1 MDIVEFCAIFAALR
15 AGGISASEEPTMTLF
30 TFIEIL
36 GTLAFAISGIR
47 LASAK
52 RFDWFG
58 AYVVGFTTAIGG
70 GTLRD
75 LMLSLTPFWML
86 DCSYLVVTAFALGIV
101 VVYGRYLIRLNN
113 TFFIFDAIGLGLFTV
128 VGVEKTLGAGFPL
141 WVAVIMGTIT
151 GAAGGVL
158 RDILI
163 NEEPLIFR
171 KEIYALA
178 CVFGGLVYGGGRA
191 AGLSGATLQIVTAL
205 SVIVFGVFF
214 ATVSS
219 RMVGLIG
226 SSNNPVSGMA
236 IATLLISTM
245 LLKATGN
252 DGIQGMIAA
261 IVIGGIIC
269 ALASAKVNSTYARY
283 DQVRNHAGITGAM
296 AAEQILR
303 MDGIYD
309 VQVMRVSGKLTDHY
323 DPANHVLRLSDST
336 YGSTS
341 VAALGVAAHECGHAI
356 QHARHYVPLT
366 IRGALVP
373 VANFG
378 SGISWP
384 LIIMGLFIRGEM
396 STLFI
401 NLGILMFSLAVLF
414 QIITLPVEFNASG
427 RALKIL
433 KKSGMLYESE
443 VREARSVLTTAA
455 LTYVASAASA
465 LLQLLRILIKTGGRR
480 NDDE

>member
-1 MDIVEFCAIFAALR
+1 MYYPYYFD
-15 AGGISASEEPTMTLF
+15 PTYFLV
-30 TFIEIL
+30 I
-36 GTLAFAISGIR
+36 
-47 LASAK
+47 
-52 RFDWFG
+52 
-58 AYVVGFTTAIGG
+58 IG
-70 GTLRD
+70 
-75 LMLSLTPFWML
+75 
-86 DCSYLVVTAFALGIV
+86 V
-101 VVYGRYLIRLNN
+101 
-113 TFFIFDAIGLGLFTV
+113 
-128 VGVEKTLGAGFPL
+128 
-141 WVAVIMGTIT
+141 
-151 GAAGGVL
+151 
-158 RDILI
+158 
-163 NEEPLIFR
+163 
-171 KEIYALA
+171 
-178 CVFGGLVYGGGRA
+178 
-191 AGLSGATLQIVTAL
+191 
-205 SVIVFGVFF
+205 
-214 ATVSS
+214 
-219 RMVGLIG
+219 
-226 SSNNPVSGMA
+226 
-236 IATLLISTM
+236 
-245 LLKATGN
+245 
-252 DGIQGMIAA
+252 
-261 IVIGGIIC
+261 IIC

-303 MDGIYD
+303 MEGIYD

-323 DPANHVLRLSDST
+323 DPANHVLWLSDST

-433 KKSGMLYESE
+433 KSSGMLYESE
-443 VREARSVLTTAA
+443 VREARSVLTAAA

-465 LLQLLRILIKTGGRR
+465 LLQLLRILILTGGRR

>member
-1 MDIVEFCAIFAALR
+1 MYDPYYFD
-15 AGGISASEEPTMTLF
+15 PTYFLV
-30 TFIEIL
+30 I
-36 GTLAFAISGIR
+36 
-47 LASAK
+47 
-52 RFDWFG
+52 
-58 AYVVGFTTAIGG
+58 IG
-70 GTLRD
+70 
-75 LMLSLTPFWML
+75 
-86 DCSYLVVTAFALGIV
+86 V
-101 VVYGRYLIRLNN
+101 
-113 TFFIFDAIGLGLFTV
+113 
-128 VGVEKTLGAGFPL
+128 
-141 WVAVIMGTIT
+141 
-151 GAAGGVL
+151 
-158 RDILI
+158 
-163 NEEPLIFR
+163 
-171 KEIYALA
+171 
-178 CVFGGLVYGGGRA
+178 
-191 AGLSGATLQIVTAL
+191 
-205 SVIVFGVFF
+205 
-214 ATVSS
+214 
-219 RMVGLIG
+219 
-226 SSNNPVSGMA
+226 
-236 IATLLISTM
+236 
-245 LLKATGN
+245 
-252 DGIQGMIAA
+252 
-261 IVIGGIIC
+261 IIC

-303 MDGIYD
+303 MEGIYD

-323 DPANHVLRLSDST
+323 DPANHVLLLSDST
-336 YGSTS
+336 YGSIS

-433 KKSGMLYESE
+433 KNSGMLYESE
-443 VREARSVLTTAA
+443 VREARSVLTAAA

-465 LLQLLRILIKTGGRR
+465 LLQLLRILILTGGRR